1 MFGPE
6 FGKAVFRG
14 VLALVVIAFVAGA
27 AVVGLVVWVWPYLP
41 SIRLV
46 WGGA

>member
-1 MFGPE
+1 MVGFSEGL
-6 FGKAVFRG
+6 G
-14 VLALVVIAFVAGA
+14 VALVSMLVIAFLAGA

>member
-1 MFGPE
+1 MASGI
-6 FGKAVFRG
+6 ADR
-14 VLALVVIAFVAGA
+14 ALTFQIVIAFVAGA